1 MWWSELLS
9 VPMER
14 WLLHAALL
22 LFLLAY
28 ALRDM
33 LWLRIV
39 IASGYVIYIGI
50 VAMRGAGY
58 EVLPWYAI
66 FLLIN
71 SVPAAIVGHER
82 WLRRLTPAEER
93 LRQVAFPALD
103 PVVVKRMM
111 RLGEWRQLSAGFA
124 LTTEGRPSLRFYLIS
139 EGRVEVSLA
148 GRRVTE
154 LGDGQFVGEIGFIGN
169 RPATATATAI
179 ATSAAGAGAADPAA
193 SVRCLVWN
201 VAKLRRQMDRDGDL
215 RAAVYAAVGSDLAAK
230 IANQTVSA
238 SQGARTEAAQP
249 ARPESPAD
257 REVTVGVV
265 PSAETATAAGT
276 DAPGEAVASGAASAP
291 AEASAPAAAATPAEV
306 SVPAEAATPADASP
320 HTGTAAGAGATDR
333 AGDSPIPRRPV
344 ESGRR

>member
-9 VPMER
+9 VPVER
-14 WLLHAALL
+14 WLLHIALL

-66 FLLIN
+66 FILIN
-71 SVPAAIVGHER
+71 AVQAALVGHDR
-82 WLRRLTPAEER
+82 WLRRLSPAEER
-93 LRQVAFPALD
+93 LRQLAFAALD

-111 RLGEWRQLSAGFA
+111 RLGEWRQLSRGFA

-139 EGRVEVSLA
+139 DGRVEVSLA
-148 GRRVTE
+148 GRRVAE

-169 RPATATATAI
+169 RPATATAI
-179 ATSAAGAGAADPAA
+179 AAGTAAEPAA
-193 SVRCLVWN
+193 PVRCLVWN

-215 RAAVYAAVGSDLAAK
+215 RATVYAAVGGDLAAK

-238 SQGARTEAAQP
+238 AQRERTEAA
-249 ARPESPAD
+249 
-257 REVTVGVV
+257 
-265 PSAETATAAGT
+265 
-276 DAPGEAVASGAASAP
+276 AP
-291 AEASAPAAAATPAEV
+291 AQLEHPAGPPAAAAVIT
-306 SVPAEAATPADASP
+306 AAAAAADGPADP
-320 HTGTAAGAGATDR
+320 
-333 AGDSPIPRRPV
+333 PIPLRPV